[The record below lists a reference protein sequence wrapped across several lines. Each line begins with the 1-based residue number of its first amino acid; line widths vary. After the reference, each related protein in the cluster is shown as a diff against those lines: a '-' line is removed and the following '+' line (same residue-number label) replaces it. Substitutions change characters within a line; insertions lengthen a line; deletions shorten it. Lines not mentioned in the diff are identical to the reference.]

1 MECKFDPKL
10 IHDYADN
17 DIGGLEKIFVEEH
30 LKYCSK
36 CNEELN
42 SIRSIEN
49 GLKDIFNEIDLPE
62 RLDVISELIVNN
74 CLSQLSEENL
84 NLIDIVKD
92 YRDRKKN
99 LKHITKIYVNNPYNN
114 FLKSSV
120 NSSIEYIKKPLE
132 SYLNKKFSSKKLFD
146 FMKIG

>member
-10 IHDYADN
+10 IYDYADN
-17 DIGGLEKIFVEEH
+17 DIGELEKIFVEEH
-30 LKYCSK
+30 LKYCSR

-42 SIRSIEN
+42 SIRSMEN
-49 GLKDIFNEIDLPE
+49 GLKDILKEIDLPD
-62 RLDVISELIVNN
+62 RLDVISELIVDN

-84 NLIDIVKD
+84 KLVDMVKD

-114 FLKSSV
+114 FLKGGV

-132 SYLNKKFSSKKLFD
+132 GYLNKKFSSKKLFN
-146 FMKIG
+146 FIKIG